1 MRTFK
6 HFITLIFCL
15 LFVAVSGCTLYPDP
29 IEGCWYTSLMGAQM
43 NLQFNSGGSAYFSS
57 SMGTGAMVWEKV
69 GTDHYIMYPAGD
81 KSKKYDIYYSSQTQ
95 SITLD
100 TNQKMFN
107 QNFQIQFLK
116 TKCTG

>member
-1 MRTFK
+1 MKLFGYFTM
-6 HFITLIFCL
+6 LIIL
-15 LFVAVSGCTLYPDP
+15 LFVSISGCTSLYTDP

-43 NLQFNSGGSAYFSS
+43 NLQFNSGGSAYISS

-95 SITLD
+95 SISLD